1 MIKHTKVTGEIQP
14 NNCIV
19 RRRLFPANITML
31 TVVVIILIIYSDIHV
46 YRGTVFRKQGR
57 NRFLISFLVYS
68 GALVETT
75 PIHYMYIQIKA
86 MYILVTFNVFNNFMS
101 PARGLPPSHPVAF

>member
-31 TVVVIILIIYSDIHV
+31 TVVVIILIIYSDI

-101 PARGLPPSHPVAF
+101 PVRELPPPSHPVAF